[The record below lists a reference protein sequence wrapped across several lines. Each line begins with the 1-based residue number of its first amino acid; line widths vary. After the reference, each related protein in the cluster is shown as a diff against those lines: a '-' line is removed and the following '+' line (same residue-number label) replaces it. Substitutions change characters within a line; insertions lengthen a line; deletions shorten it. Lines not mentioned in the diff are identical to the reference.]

1 MTPDQ
6 KPRFSLRLLHVE
18 DNLRDSEL
26 IHSHISEE
34 WPDVRIKRV
43 ETRRE
48 FLGAL
53 QQEEFDLILSD
64 FTLPTFNGLEALI
77 LAREYCASTP
87 FVFLSGTIGEDNA
100 VVALQ
105 NGAADYVMK
114 DRQARLIPAM
124 RAALDRRREHRMR
137 KLAEQRL
144 LEQAEVLDKARD
156 AICVSDMHGRV
167 SYWNQSAGGLFGLD
181 SEEDRENRL
190 HDLFGVSNQAL
201 IPEALKELLLH
212 SSWTGEI
219 QFARWD
225 GSHHHV
231 VSRWTL
237 VRDDSGRPKSILLIN
252 TDVTEQKQLEAQLL
266 RSQRL
271 EGLGTLAGGI
281 AHDLNN
287 VLAPIL
293 MSVESL
299 RKRTTDE
306 GTLQLVSV
314 LEKSA
319 LHGTNLIRQVL
330 AFARGAE
337 GARTEMQPHLVINDV
352 VVMLK
357 GTLPRTIQIET
368 ILAPDLWTIVANP
381 TQLSQVLMN
390 LAVNARDAMPG
401 RGRLLFEARN
411 VIVDARLIQ
420 GNPSAKSGPHLL
432 IIVADSGVG
441 MSPEL
446 LNRIFDPFFT
456 TKDAGKGTGLGLPTV
471 LGIIKS
477 HGGFLEVQSE
487 PGIGTEFRMYFP
499 AVISETDASDGAG
512 LSSLP
517 QGEGETILVI
527 EDEASLR
534 EITGDVL
541 LANGY
546 RVLTAE
552 DGPTGLAVY
561 RENQDEIRAVLT
573 DIMMPGMQGADVI
586 RELLLAN
593 PDVRIVAM
601 SGVALENTGL
611 VEQPGKL
618 AFLPKPMTAMRLL
631 GAIQSVL
638 DSPAPRESA

>member
-1 MTPDQ
+1 M
-6 KPRFSLRLLHVE
+6 E
-18 DNLRDSEL
+18 DSLRDSEL
-26 IHSHISEE
+26 IHAHIGEE

-53 QQEEFDLILSD
+53 QHEAFDLILSD
-64 FTLPTFNGLEALI
+64 FTLPEFNGLEALI

-100 VVALQ
+100 VIALQ

-114 DRQARLIPAM
+114 DRQARLIPAI
-124 RAALDRRREHRMR
+124 RAALTQRREQRLR

-156 AICVSDMHGRV
+156 AICVTDMHGHV
-167 SYWNQSAGGLFGLD
+167 TYWNQSAGGLFGLD
-181 SEEDRENRL
+181 GEEDREIRL
-190 HDLFGVSNQAL
+190 QDLFGVSNQAL
-201 IPEALKELLLH
+201 IPDALKELLLH
-212 SSWTGEI
+212 GSWTGEI
-219 QFARWD
+219 RIVRWD

-237 VRDDSGRPKSILLIN
+237 VRDDSGHPKSILLIN

-293 MSVESL
+293 MSVDML

-314 LEKSA
+314 LEKNA

-337 GARTEMQPHLVINDV
+337 GERTEVQPKLVINDV
-352 VVMLK
+352 VAMLK
-357 GTLPRTIQIET
+357 GTVPRLVQIET
-368 ILAPDLWTIVANP
+368 ILAPDLWTVVANP
-381 TQLSQVLMN
+381 TQLGQVLMN

-401 RGRLLFEARN
+401 RGRLLLEARN

-420 GNPSAKSGPHLL
+420 GNPGARSGPHVLF
-432 IIVADSGVG
+432 IVADTGVG
-441 MSPEL
+441 MPPEL

-456 TKDAGKGTGLGLPTV
+456 TKDASKGTGLGLPTV

-487 PGIGTEFRMYFP
+487 PGRGTEFRLYFP
-499 AVISETDASDGAG
+499 AVVTEPEPPEGAG
-512 LSSLP
+512 STSLP
-517 QGEGETILVI
+517 QGDGEMILVI
-527 EDEASLR
+527 DDEPSLR
-534 EITGDVL
+534 EITGEVL
-541 LANGY
+541 VANGY

-561 RENQDEIRAVLT
+561 REHQGEIRAVLT
-573 DIMMPGMQGADVI
+573 DMMMPGMQGEDVI
-586 RELLLAN
+586 RELLLTS

-601 SGVALENTGL
+601 SGVTLKHTGL
-611 VEQPGKL
+611 VENPGKF